1 MSRRPTFAEVREHL
15 QAYLLG
21 VESLPDFHRWLVGW
35 RRANPD
41 DGNALTHD
49 IALRLAEYT
58 RGHWTEPQLRGKL
71 LPLLEVQTMAP
82 YAEVDAP
89 SWQATGTSFAALFE
103 TATAVPDPE

>member
-1 MSRRPTFAEVREHL
+1 MPRRPTFAEVRAHL
-15 QAYLLG
+15 QSYLLG
-21 VESLPDFHRWLVGW
+21 IESLPDFHRWLVGW

-71 LPLLEVQTMAP
+71 LELLEVKTMAP
-82 YAEVDAP
+82 YAEVNAP
-89 SWQATGTSFAALFE
+89 SWQAAGVSFAALFE
-103 TATAVPDPE
+103 TDTTVADPE

>member
-1 MSRRPTFAEVREHL
+1 MSRPTFIQVREHL

-41 DGNALTHD
+41 NGNAMTHD
-49 IALRLAEYT
+49 IALRLVEYT

-71 LPLLEVQTMAP
+71 LELLEVQTMTTP
-82 YAEVDAP
+82 VEVDAP
-89 SWQATGTSFAALFE
+89 SWQAVGASFAALFE
-103 TATAVPDPE
+103 TEARVPNPG